1 LIQIKKLT
9 VKNFMSVGNAT
20 QGIDFDRRDL
30 TLVLGEN
37 LDLGGDGSRNGTGKT
52 TIINALSYALY
63 GNALSNI
70 RKDNLVNKTNGKG
83 MLVGLEFSA
92 GGQDY
97 RIERG
102 RKPNVLKFY
111 VNNEDKSSTDDAQGD
126 SRETQEAIER
136 LLGMSHDM
144 FRHILALNTYTE
156 PFLSLKANDQ
166 RTIIEQLLG
175 ITLLSERADR
185 IRELNRETKDA
196 ISQEEM
202 RIRALQEANKR
213 IEEQVESLKR
223 RQVLWQKKYS
233 SDLAYL
239 VAQYDELVVVDIEA
253 ELRAHQAL
261 ATWTERKKQSDARIK
276 MLAFQTAWQQSQR
289 KDIAELQASYDGL
302 SHIDIRAELQ
312 AHADLA
318 KYLTNTRLLEERD
331 REVARLGRE
340 IDRDAGLV
348 EKLQAEIATLEDHR
362 CYACGQE
369 FHDSQHATVLTQ
381 KQAMLAEAVASV
393 TAKTGEWNQLRAQQ
407 IFVAAERPVTHY
419 RTEAEAIRHSSEL
432 ENIQQKIQAKQ
443 AETDP
448 YAEHLADNTAEDPG
462 AAPVTH
468 YDTEAKAVKHSTM
481 VTSLLQQITTK
492 HGETDPYAEQ
502 IVDMQQSAMQQIVYD
517 QLNNLVRVQD
527 HQEFLLKL
535 LTSKDSFIRKKIID
549 QNLSYLNSRLTHYL
563 DRIGLP
569 HTVTF
574 QNDLTVLIEEL
585 GRELDFDNLSRGERN
600 RLILSMSW
608 AFRDVFE
615 SLYQPINLL
624 FIDELIDSGLD
635 TAGMESSLAILKQM
649 SRERH
654 KSVWLVSHRDELAG
668 RVENILKVVKE
679 NGFTSYNTDV
689 DRE

>member
-1 LIQIKKLT
+1 
-9 VKNFMSVGNAT
+9 MSVGNAT

-70 RKDNLVNKTNGKG
+70 RKDNLVNKTNSKG
-83 MLVGLEFSA
+83 MLVSLDFSI
-92 GGQDY
+92 GSQDY

-111 VNNEDKSSTDDAQGD
+111 VNNEDKSATDDAQGD

-144 FRHILALNTYTE
+144 FKHILALNTYTE

-196 ISQEEM
+196 VSQEEM
-202 RIRALQEANKR
+202 RIRAEQEANGR
-213 IEEQVESLKR
+213 IQEQIESLKR
-223 RQVLWQKKYS
+223 RQVLWQKKYD

-239 VAQYDELVVVDIEA
+239 VSQYDELQQIDITA
-253 ELRAHQAL
+253 ELLAHQAL
-261 ATWTERKKQSDARIK
+261 AVWSEKKTQYDAQTK
-276 MLAFQTAWQQSQR
+276 LLAAQRAWQQTQQ
-289 KDIAELQASYDGL
+289 KDVAALQAEYARL
-302 SHIDIRAELQ
+302 SHVDIEAELQ

-318 KYLTNTRLLEERD
+318 QYVANTKLLADRD
-331 REVARLGRE
+331 RDVARLGKE
-340 IDRDAGLV
+340 IDREAALIA
-348 EKLQAEIATLEDHR
+348 KLQAEIATLEDHK

-369 FHDSQHATVLTQ
+369 FHDAQHATVLAQ
-381 KQAMLAEAVASV
+381 KQTMLADSESVVA
-393 TAKTGEWNQLRAQQ
+393 AKTQEWNQLREQK
-407 IFVAAERPVTHY
+407 IYVAAERPATHY
-419 RTEAEAIRHSSEL
+419 ATEAEAIRHSSEL
-432 ENIQQKIQAKQ
+432 DNIQQKIQARQ
-443 AETDP
+443 LETDP
-448 YAEHLADNTAEDPG
+448 YQEHLSQTLAVDPG
-462 AAPVTH
+462 AAPATH
-468 YDTEAKAVKHSTM
+468 YDTEAEAVKHSTM

-492 HGETDPYAEQ
+492 HAETDPYAEQ
-502 IVDMQQSAMQQIVYD
+502 IADMQNTALKEISYD
-517 QLNNLVRVQD
+517 RLNELTRLQEHQD
-527 HQEFLLKL
+527 FLLKL

-649 SRERH
+649 SRERN
-654 KSVWLVSHRDELAG
+654 KSVWLVSHRDELTG
-668 RVENILKVVKE
+668 RVENILRVVKE

-689 DRE
+689 DHA